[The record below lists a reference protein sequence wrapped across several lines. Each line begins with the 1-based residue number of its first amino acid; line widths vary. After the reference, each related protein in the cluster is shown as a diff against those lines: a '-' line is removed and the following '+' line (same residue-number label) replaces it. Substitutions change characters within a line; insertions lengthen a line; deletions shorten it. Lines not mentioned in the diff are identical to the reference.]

1 MSSRG
6 QGSSKGVLI
15 RLLIVVAL
23 GGAAVAYVRTR
34 GSPLTITEPRVAAML
49 ARGELVGLTVPQA
62 AKKLQHEPP
71 ANCTNNAAF
80 GFEQVEGWTAG
91 QVILEVDGGVVTKA
105 YWAKDAPKHTE
116 D

>member
-15 RLLIVVAL
+15 RLLVLLVL
-23 GGAAVAYVRTR
+23 GGGGALYLKFR
-34 GSPLTITEPRVAAML
+34 GSPLTITEAKVQAML
-49 ARGELVGLTVPQA
+49 DGNELVGLTVPQA

-71 ANCTNNAAF
+71 QNCNNNAAF

-105 YWAKDAPKHTE
+105 YWAKDAPKPKE
-116 D
+116 E